1 MAIET
6 VHSIT
11 PALAV
16 LVSMAA
22 SVLILAF
29 GKYPNIREGWTFV
42 AAFIKFSL
50 VISMLPLILDGKVIT
65 YTVIEM
71 LPNLPIAFKVDAF
84 GILFAITSSF
94 LWIFVSS
101 YSIGYMRTL
110 KEHAQ
115 TRYYF
120 CFAIA
125 LSSAIGIAFSANL
138 VTLFLFYELLTIST
152 YPLVAHTETPEAISS
167 GRKYLAYLMIA
178 GVSLLFAIV
187 VVYYYTGTTEFSF
200 SGIAGLETLPKTT
213 LFILFITFMVG
224 CAKAAF
230 MPLHAWL
237 PAAMVA
243 PTPVSALLHAVAVV
257 KAGVFTAIRV
267 ILYVF
272 GVDLMGTS
280 GLWLYMAYFVS
291 ITIILA
297 SIFAMTQDN
306 LKKRLA
312 YSTVSQLSYVV
323 LGAVLITQHGITG
336 GMLHIPYHAFM
347 KITLF
352 MCAGALIV
360 TAKKENI
367 SDMNGIAR
375 QMPITMLAFTVGAL
389 GMIGMPPAGGYI
401 TKWFL
406 LLGAAELDNM
416 ILIGVL
422 LISAVLNAAYFFPVI
437 YVAFFKKPDKELTYK
452 EAPLTM
458 LVPLTLTA
466 IISIIIGIWP
476 DAPGMFLDI
485 VNIAVANVTG
495 GGI

>member
-1 MAIET
+1 MMVTEIN
-6 VHSIT
+6 SIT
-11 PALAV
+11 PLLAV
-16 LVSMAA
+16 LVSMIA

-42 AAFIKFSL
+42 AAFIKFGL
-50 VISMLPLILDGKVIT
+50 VISMLPLILKGSVIT
-65 YTVIEM
+65 CTVVEM
-71 LPNLPIAFKVDAF
+71 LPNLGIAFKVDAF

-101 YSIGYMRTL
+101 YSIGYMRSL
-110 KEHAQ
+110 NEHAQ
-115 TRYYF
+115 TRYFF

-125 LSSAIGIAFSANL
+125 LSSAVGIAFSANL

-152 YPLVAHTETPEAISS
+152 YPLVAHNETPEAISS
-167 GRKYLAYLMIA
+167 GRKYLTYLMIA
-178 GVSLLFAIV
+178 GISLLFSIL
-187 VVYYYTGTTEFSF
+187 VVYHHTGTTEFSF
-200 SGIAGLETLPKTT
+200 AGIAGMDAIPQTT
-213 LFILFITFMVG
+213 LIILFITFMIG

-237 PAAMVA
+237 PAAMIA

-257 KAGVFTAIRV
+257 KAGVFTAVRV

-272 GVDLMGTS
+272 GVDLMQDS
-280 GLWLYMAYFVS
+280 GIWLYMAYFVS

-297 SIFAMTQDN
+297 SIYALMQDN

-312 YSTVSQLSYVV
+312 YSTVSQLSYIL
-323 LGAVLITQHGITG
+323 LGAVLITPHGITG

-360 TAKKENI
+360 TARKENI
-367 SDMNGIAR
+367 SEMNGIAR
-375 QMPITMLAFTVGAL
+375 QMPITMIAFTVGAL
-389 GMIGMPPAGGYI
+389 GMIGMPPVGGYV

-406 LLGAAELDNM
+406 LLGAAELHSM
-416 ILIGVL
+416 ILIAVL

-437 YVAFFKKPDKELTYK
+437 YVAFFKKPDHELAYK

-458 LVPLTLTA
+458 LIPLVVTA
-466 IISIIIGIWP
+466 IISIVIGIWP

-495 GGI
+495 GI

>member
-1 MAIET
+1 MMATEIQ
-6 VHSIT
+6 SIT
-11 PALAV
+11 PLLAV
-16 LVSMAA
+16 LVSMIA

-42 AAFIKFSL
+42 AAFIKFGL
-50 VISMLPLILDGKVIT
+50 VISMLPLILKGDVIT
-65 YTVIEM
+65 CTVVEM

-101 YSIGYMRTL
+101 YSIGYMRSL
-110 KEHAQ
+110 NEHAQ
-115 TRYYF
+115 TRYFF

-125 LSSAIGIAFSANL
+125 LSSAVGIAFSANL

-152 YPLVAHTETPEAISS
+152 YPLVAHIETPEAISA
-167 GRKYLAYLMIA
+167 GRKYLTYLMIA
-178 GVSLLFAIV
+178 GVSLLFSIL
-187 VVYYYTGTTEFSF
+187 VVYHYTGTTEFSF
-200 SGIAGLETLPKTT
+200 AGIAGMETIPQTT
-213 LFILFITFMVG
+213 LVILFITFMIG

-237 PAAMVA
+237 PAAMIA

-257 KAGVFTAIRV
+257 KAGVFTAVRV
-267 ILYVF
+267 ILYVY
-272 GVDLMGTS
+272 GVDLMHDS

-297 SIFAMTQDN
+297 SIYALMQDN

-312 YSTVSQLSYVV
+312 YSTVSQLSYIV
-323 LGAVLITQHGITG
+323 LGAVLITPHGITG

-389 GMIGMPPAGGYI
+389 GMIGMPPVGGYI

-406 LLGAAELDNM
+406 LLGAAELHSM
-416 ILIGVL
+416 ILVAVL
-422 LISAVLNAAYFFPVI
+422 LVSAILNAAYFFPVI
-437 YVAFFKKPDKELTYK
+437 YVAFFKKPDHELAYK

-458 LVPLTLTA
+458 LVPLVVTA

-485 VNIAVANVTG
+485 VEIAVANVTG
-495 GGI
+495 GI

>member
-1 MAIET
+1 MSTTEIN
-6 VHSIT
+6 SIT
-11 PALAV
+11 PLLAV
-16 LVSMAA
+16 LVSMVA
-22 SVLILAF
+22 SVLILAS
-29 GKYPNIREGWTFV
+29 GKYPNLREGWTFV
-42 AAFIKFSL
+42 AAFIKFGL
-50 VISMLPLILDGKVIT
+50 VISMLPLILKGNVIT
-65 YTVIEM
+65 YQVVEM
-71 LPNLPIAFKVDAF
+71 LPNLPIAFRVDAF

-101 YSIGYMRTL
+101 YSIGYMRSL
-110 KEHAQ
+110 NEHAQ
-115 TRYYF
+115 TRYFF

-125 LSSAIGIAFSANL
+125 LSSAVGIAFSANL
-138 VTLFLFYELLTIST
+138 ITLFLFYELLTIST
-152 YPLVAHTETPEAISS
+152 YPLVAHIETPEAISS
-167 GRKYLAYLMIA
+167 GRKYLTYLMIA
-178 GVSLLFAIV
+178 GISLLFSIL
-187 VVYYYTGTTEFSF
+187 VVYHYTGTTEFSF
-200 SGIAGLETLPKTT
+200 SGIAGMDAIPRTT
-213 LFILFITFMVG
+213 LIILFITFMIG

-237 PAAMVA
+237 PAAMIA

-257 KAGVFTAIRV
+257 KAGVFTAVRV

-272 GVDLMGTS
+272 GVDLMQES
-280 GLWLYMAYFVS
+280 GIWLYMAYFVS

-297 SIFAMTQDN
+297 SVYALMQDN

-312 YSTVSQLSYVV
+312 YSTVSQLSYIV
-323 LGAVLITQHGITG
+323 LGAVLITPHGITG

-389 GMIGMPPAGGYI
+389 GMIGMPPAGGYV

-406 LLGAAELDNM
+406 LLGAAELGSM
-416 ILIGVL
+416 ILIAVL
-422 LISAVLNAAYFFPVI
+422 LVSAVLNAAYFFPVI
-437 YVAFFKKPDKELTYK
+437 YVAFFKKPDHKLTYK

-458 LVPLTLTA
+458 LVPLVVTA
-466 IISIIIGIWP
+466 IISIVIGIWP

-485 VNIAVANVTG
+485 VEIAVANVTG

>member
-1 MAIET
+1 MVTEI
-6 VHSIT
+6 HSII
-11 PALAV
+11 PLLAV
-16 LVSMAA
+16 LVSMIA
-22 SVLILAF
+22 SVLILAS
-29 GKYPNIREGWTFV
+29 GRYPNLREGWTF
-42 AAFIKFSL
+42 AAAAIKFGL
-50 VISMLPLILDGKVIT
+50 VISILPLILDGKIVT

-71 LPNLPIAFKVDAF
+71 LPDLPIAFKVDAF

-94 LWIFVSS
+94 LWILVSS
-101 YSIGYMRTL
+101 YSVGYMRSL
-110 KEHAQ
+110 NEHAQ

-125 LSSAIGIAFSANL
+125 LSSAVGIAFSANL
-138 VTLFLFYELLTIST
+138 ITLFLFYELLTIST
-152 YPLVAHTETPEAISS
+152 YPLVAHIETPEAISS
-167 GRKYLAYLMIA
+167 GRKYLTYLMIA
-178 GVSLLFAIV
+178 GVALLFSIL
-187 VVYYYTGTTEFSF
+187 VVYHETGTTEFAF
-200 SGIAGLETLPKTT
+200 GGIAGMDVFSKTA
-213 LFILFITFMVG
+213 LAVLFITFMIG

-237 PAAMVA
+237 PAAMIA

-257 KAGVFTAIRV
+257 KAGVFTAVRI

-272 GVDLMGTS
+272 GVDLMRES

-297 SIFAMTQDN
+297 SIYALMQDN

-312 YSTVSQLSYVV
+312 YSTVSQLSYIL
-323 LGAVLITQHGITG
+323 LGAVLITPHGITG

-367 SDMNGIAR
+367 SDMNGIGR

-389 GMIGMPPAGGYI
+389 GMIGMPPAGGYV

-406 LLGAAELDNM
+406 LLGAGEMHSM
-416 ILIGVL
+416 ILIAVL
-422 LISAVLNAAYFFPVI
+422 LVSAVLNAAYFFPVV
-437 YVAFFKKPDKELTYK
+437 YVAFFKKPDHELAYK

-458 LVPLTLTA
+458 LVPIVVTA
-466 IISIIIGIWP
+466 ILSIVIGIWP

-495 GGI
+495 GI

>member
-1 MAIET
+1 MVTEIN
-6 VHSIT
+6 SIT
-11 PALAV
+11 PLLAV
-16 LVSMAA
+16 LVSMIA

-42 AAFIKFSL
+42 AAFIKFGL
-50 VISMLPLILDGKVIT
+50 VISMLPLILKGSVIT
-65 YTVIEM
+65 CTVVEM
-71 LPNLPIAFKVDAF
+71 LPNLGIAFKVDAF

-101 YSIGYMRTL
+101 YSIGYMRSL
-110 KEHAQ
+110 NEHAQ
-115 TRYYF
+115 TRYFF

-125 LSSAIGIAFSANL
+125 LSSAVGIAFSANL

-152 YPLVAHTETPEAISS
+152 YPLVAHNETPEAISS
-167 GRKYLAYLMIA
+167 GRKYLTYLMIA
-178 GVSLLFAIV
+178 GISLLFSIL
-187 VVYYYTGTTEFSF
+187 VVYHHTGTTEFSF
-200 SGIAGLETLPKTT
+200 AGIAGMDAIPQTT
-213 LFILFITFMVG
+213 LIILFITFMIG

-237 PAAMVA
+237 PAAMIA

-257 KAGVFTAIRV
+257 KAGVFTAVRV

-272 GVDLMGTS
+272 GVDLMQDS
-280 GLWLYMAYFVS
+280 GIWLYMAYFVS

-297 SIFAMTQDN
+297 SIYALMQDN

-312 YSTVSQLSYVV
+312 YSTVSQLSYIL
-323 LGAVLITQHGITG
+323 LGAVLITPHGITG

-360 TAKKENI
+360 TARKENI
-367 SDMNGIAR
+367 SEMNGIAR
-375 QMPITMLAFTVGAL
+375 QMPITMIAFTVGAL
-389 GMIGMPPAGGYI
+389 GMIGMPPVGGYV

-406 LLGAAELDNM
+406 LLGAAELHSM
-416 ILIGVL
+416 ILIAVL

-437 YVAFFKKPDKELTYK
+437 YVAFFKKPDHELAYK

-458 LVPLTLTA
+458 LIPLVVTA
-466 IISIIIGIWP
+466 IISIVIGIWP

-495 GGI
+495 GI

>member
-1 MAIET
+1 MVTDTI
-6 VHSIT
+6 HSIT

-16 LVSMAA
+16 LVSMIA
-22 SVLILAF
+22 SILILAF
-29 GKYPNIREGWTFV
+29 GRYPNIREGWTFV
-42 AAFIKFSL
+42 AAFIKFGL
-50 VISMLPLILDGKVIT
+50 VISMLPLILDGKTIT
-65 YTVIEM
+65 YTVVEM
-71 LPNLPIAFKVDAF
+71 LPDLPIAFKVDAF
-84 GILFAITSSF
+84 GMLFAITSSF

-101 YSIGYMRTL
+101 YSIGYMRSL
-110 KEHAQ
+110 GEHAQ

-125 LSSAIGIAFSANL
+125 LSSAVGIAFSANL
-138 VTLFLFYELLTIST
+138 ITLFIFYELLTIST
-152 YPLVAHTETPEAISS
+152 YPLVAHIETPEAISA

-178 GVSLLFAIV
+178 GISLLFSIV
-187 VVYYYTGTTEFSF
+187 VVYHNTGTTDFAF
-200 SGIAGLETLPKTT
+200 GGITGLELLPKTMLAT
-213 LFILFITFMVG
+213 LFVTFMIG
-224 CAKAAF
+224 CTKAAF
-230 MPLHAWL
+230 IPLHAWL
-237 PAAMVA
+237 PAAMIA

-257 KAGVFTAIRV
+257 KAGVFTAVRI

-272 GVDLMGTS
+272 GVDLMQTS

-297 SIFAMTQDN
+297 SIYAMMQDN

-323 LGAVLITQHGITG
+323 LGAVLITPHGITG
-336 GMLHIPYHAFM
+336 GMLHIPYHGFM

-360 TAKKENI
+360 AANKEKI
-367 SDMNGIAR
+367 SEMNGIAR

-406 LLGAAELDNM
+406 LLGAAELNEM
-416 ILIGVL
+416 ILIAVL
-422 LISAVLNAAYFFPVI
+422 LVSAVLNAAYFFPVV
-437 YVAFFKKPDKELTYK
+437 YVAFFKKPDHEMKYK
-452 EAPLTM
+452 EAPMFM
-458 LVPLTLTA
+458 LVPLVVTA
-466 IISIIIGIWP
+466 IISIIIGVWP

-485 VNIAVANVTG
+485 VDIAVANVTG
-495 GGI
+495 GI

>member
-1 MAIET
+1 MMVTEIN
-6 VHSIT
+6 SII
-11 PALAV
+11 PLLAV
-16 LVSMAA
+16 LVSMLA

-42 AAFIKFSL
+42 AAFIKFGL
-50 VISMLPLILDGKVIT
+50 VISMLPLILKGGVVT
-65 YTVIEM
+65 YTVVEM

-101 YSIGYMRTL
+101 YSIGYMRSL
-110 KEHAQ
+110 NEHAQ
-115 TRYYF
+115 TRYFF

-125 LSSAIGIAFSANL
+125 LSSAVGIAFSANL
-138 VTLFLFYELLTIST
+138 ITLFLFYELLTIST
-152 YPLVAHTETPEAISS
+152 YPLVAHNETPEAISS
-167 GRKYLAYLMIA
+167 GRKYLTYLMIA
-178 GVSLLFAIV
+178 GVSLLFSIL
-187 VVYYYTGTTEFSF
+187 VVYHYTGTTEFSF
-200 SGIAGLETLPKTT
+200 AGIAGMETIPQTT
-213 LFILFITFMVG
+213 LIILFVTFMIG

-257 KAGVFTAIRV
+257 KAGVFTAVRV
-267 ILYVF
+267 ILYVY
-272 GVDLMGTS
+272 GVDLMQNS
-280 GLWLYMAYFVS
+280 GIWLYMAYFVS

-297 SIFAMTQDN
+297 SIYALMQDN

-312 YSTVSQLSYVV
+312 YSTVSQLSYIV
-323 LGAVLITQHGITG
+323 LGAVLITPHGLTG

-367 SDMNGIAR
+367 SEMNGIAR

-389 GMIGMPPAGGYI
+389 GMIGMPPVGGYV

-406 LLGAAELDNM
+406 LLGAAELHSM
-416 ILIGVL
+416 ILIAVL
-422 LISAVLNAAYFFPVI
+422 LVSAVLNAAYFFPVI
-437 YVAFFKKPDKELTYK
+437 YVAFFKKPDHKLVYN

-458 LVPLTLTA
+458 LVPLVLTA
-466 IISIIIGIWP
+466 IISIVIGIWP

-485 VNIAVANVTG
+485 VEIAVANVTG

>member
-1 MAIET
+1 MATEIQ
-6 VHSIT
+6 SIT
-11 PALAV
+11 PLLAV
-16 LVSMAA
+16 LVSMIA

-42 AAFIKFSL
+42 AAFIKFGL
-50 VISMLPLILDGKVIT
+50 VISMLPLILKGDVIT
-65 YTVIEM
+65 CTVVEM

-101 YSIGYMRTL
+101 YSIGYMRSL
-110 KEHAQ
+110 NEHAQ
-115 TRYYF
+115 TRYFF

-125 LSSAIGIAFSANL
+125 LSSAVGIAFSANL

-152 YPLVAHTETPEAISS
+152 YPLVAHIETPEAISA
-167 GRKYLAYLMIA
+167 GRKYLTYLMIA
-178 GVSLLFAIV
+178 GVSLLFSIL
-187 VVYYYTGTTEFSF
+187 VVYHYTGTTEFSF
-200 SGIAGLETLPKTT
+200 AGIAGMETIPQTT
-213 LFILFITFMVG
+213 LVILFITFMIG

-237 PAAMVA
+237 PAAMIA

-257 KAGVFTAIRV
+257 KAGVFTAVRV
-267 ILYVF
+267 ILYVY
-272 GVDLMGTS
+272 GVDLMHDS

-297 SIFAMTQDN
+297 SIYALMQDN

-312 YSTVSQLSYVV
+312 YSTVSQLSYIV
-323 LGAVLITQHGITG
+323 LGAVLITPHGITG

-389 GMIGMPPAGGYI
+389 GMIGMPPVGGYI

-406 LLGAAELDNM
+406 LLGAAELHSM
-416 ILIGVL
+416 ILVAVL
-422 LISAVLNAAYFFPVI
+422 LVSAILNAAYFFPVI
-437 YVAFFKKPDKELTYK
+437 YVAFFKKPDHELAYK

-458 LVPLTLTA
+458 LVPLVVTA

-485 VNIAVANVTG
+485 VEIAVANVTG
-495 GGI
+495 GI

>member
-1 MAIET
+1 MQ
-6 VHSIT
+6 SIT
-11 PALAV
+11 PLLAV
-16 LVSMAA
+16 LVSMIA

-42 AAFIKFSL
+42 AAFIKFGL
-50 VISMLPLILDGKVIT
+50 VISMLPMILKGTVIT
-65 YTVIEM
+65 CTVVEM

-101 YSIGYMRTL
+101 YSIGYMRSL
-110 KEHAQ
+110 NEHAQ
-115 TRYYF
+115 TRYFF

-125 LSSAIGIAFSANL
+125 LSSAVGIAFSANL
-138 VTLFLFYELLTIST
+138 ITLFLFYELLTIST
-152 YPLVAHTETPEAISS
+152 YPLVAHIETPEAISS
-167 GRKYLAYLMIA
+167 GRKYLTYLMIA
-178 GVSLLFAIV
+178 GISLLFSIL
-187 VVYYYTGTTEFSF
+187 VVYHHTGTTEFSF
-200 SGIAGLETLPKTT
+200 SGIAGMDAIPQTT
-213 LFILFITFMVG
+213 LVILFITFMIG

-237 PAAMVA
+237 PAAMIA

-257 KAGVFTAIRV
+257 KAGVFTAVRV

-272 GVDLMGTS
+272 GVDLMQES
-280 GLWLYMAYFVS
+280 GIWLYMAYFVS

-297 SIFAMTQDN
+297 SIYALMQDN

-312 YSTVSQLSYVV
+312 YSTVSQLSYIV
-323 LGAVLITQHGITG
+323 LGAVLITPHGITG

-389 GMIGMPPAGGYI
+389 GMIGMPPAGGYV

-406 LLGAAELDNM
+406 LLGAAELHSM
-416 ILIGVL
+416 ILIAVL
-422 LISAVLNAAYFFPVI
+422 LVSAVLNAAYFFPVI
-437 YVAFFKKPDKELTYK
+437 YVAFFKKPDHKLAYK

-458 LVPLTLTA
+458 LVPLVLTA
-466 IISIIIGIWP
+466 IISIVIGVWP

-485 VNIAVANVTG
+485 VEIAVANVTG
-495 GGI
+495 GI

>member
-1 MAIET
+1 MMATEIQ
-6 VHSIT
+6 SIT
-11 PALAV
+11 PLLAV
-16 LVSMAA
+16 LVSMIA

-42 AAFIKFSL
+42 AAFIKFGL
-50 VISMLPLILDGKVIT
+50 VISMLPLILKGDVIT
-65 YTVIEM
+65 CTVVEM

-101 YSIGYMRTL
+101 YSIGYMRSL
-110 KEHAQ
+110 NEHAQ
-115 TRYYF
+115 TRYFF

-125 LSSAIGIAFSANL
+125 LSSAVGIAFSANL

-152 YPLVAHTETPEAISS
+152 YPLVAHIETPEAISA
-167 GRKYLAYLMIA
+167 GRKYLTYLMIA
-178 GVSLLFAIV
+178 GVSLLFSIL
-187 VVYYYTGTTEFSF
+187 VVYHYTGTTEFSF
-200 SGIAGLETLPKTT
+200 AGIAGMETIPQTT
-213 LFILFITFMVG
+213 LVILFITFMIG

-237 PAAMVA
+237 PAAMIA

-257 KAGVFTAIRV
+257 KAGVFTAVRV
-267 ILYVF
+267 ILYVY
-272 GVDLMGTS
+272 GVDLMHDS

-297 SIFAMTQDN
+297 SIYALMQDN

-312 YSTVSQLSYVV
+312 YSTVSQLSYIV
-323 LGAVLITQHGITG
+323 LGAVLITPHGITG

-367 SDMNGIAR
+367 SDTNGIAR

-389 GMIGMPPAGGYI
+389 GMIGMPPVGGYI

-406 LLGAAELDNM
+406 LLGAAELHSM
-416 ILIGVL
+416 ILVAVL
-422 LISAVLNAAYFFPVI
+422 LVSAILNAAYFFPVI
-437 YVAFFKKPDKELTYK
+437 YVAFFKKPDHELAYK

-458 LVPLTLTA
+458 LVPLVVTA

-485 VNIAVANVTG
+485 VEIAVANVTG
-495 GGI
+495 GI

>member
-1 MAIET
+1 MVTETIEL
-6 VHSIT
+6 IT

-16 LVSMAA
+16 LVSLVA
-22 SVLILAF
+22 SVLILASD
-29 GKYPNIREGWTFV
+29 KYPNIREGWTFL
-42 AAFIKFSL
+42 AAFTKFGL
-50 VISMLPLILDGKVIT
+50 VMSMLPLILDGKIIT
-65 YTVIEM
+65 YTVVEM

-84 GILFAITSSF
+84 GMLFAIVASF
-94 LWIFVSS
+94 LWIIVSS
-101 YSIGYMRTL
+101 YSIGYMRSL

-125 LSSAIGIAFSANL
+125 LSSALGIAFSANL
-138 VTLFLFYELLTIST
+138 ITLFLFYELLTIST
-152 YPLVAHTETPEAISS
+152 YPLVAHIETPAAISA
-167 GRKYLAYLMIA
+167 GRKYLTYLMIA
-178 GVSLLFAIV
+178 GVSLLFGTL
-187 VVYYYTGTTEFSF
+187 VVYHYTGTTEFAF
-200 SGIAGLETLPKTT
+200 GGIAGLELLPKTMLT
-213 LFILFITFMVG
+213 ILFVAFMIG

-237 PAAMVA
+237 PAAMIA

-257 KAGVFTAIRV
+257 KAGVFTAVRI

-272 GVDLMGTS
+272 GVDLMQAS
-280 GLWLYMAYFVS
+280 NLWLYMAYFVS

-297 SIFAMTQDN
+297 SVYAMRQNN

-323 LGAVLITQHGITG
+323 LGALLITPHGITG

-360 TAKKENI
+360 TANKENI
-367 SDMNGIAR
+367 SEMNGIAR

-389 GMIGMPPAGGYI
+389 GMIGMPPVGGYI

-416 ILIGVL
+416 ILIAVL
-422 LISAVLNAAYFFPVI
+422 LVSAVLNAAYFFPVI
-437 YVAFFKKPDKELTYK
+437 YVAFFKKPDHELEYK
-452 EAPLTM
+452 EAPLAM
-458 LVPLTLTA
+458 LVPIVITA
-466 IISIIIGIWP
+466 LVSILIGVWP

-495 GGI
+495 GV

>member
-1 MAIET
+1 MVTEIQ
-6 VHSIT
+6 SIT
-11 PALAV
+11 PLLAV
-16 LVSMAA
+16 LVSMIA

-42 AAFIKFSL
+42 AAFIKFGL
-50 VISMLPLILDGKVIT
+50 VISMLPMILKGTVIT
-65 YTVIEM
+65 CTVVEM

-101 YSIGYMRTL
+101 YSIGYMRSL
-110 KEHAQ
+110 NEHAQ
-115 TRYYF
+115 TRYFF

-125 LSSAIGIAFSANL
+125 LSSAVGIAFSANL
-138 VTLFLFYELLTIST
+138 ITLFLFYELLTIST
-152 YPLVAHTETPEAISS
+152 YPLVAHIETPEAISS
-167 GRKYLAYLMIA
+167 GRKYLTYLMIA
-178 GVSLLFAIV
+178 GISLLFSIL
-187 VVYYYTGTTEFSF
+187 VVYHHTGTTEFSF
-200 SGIAGLETLPKTT
+200 AGIAGMEAIPQTT
-213 LFILFITFMVG
+213 LVILFITFMIG

-237 PAAMVA
+237 PAAMIA

-257 KAGVFTAIRV
+257 KAGVFTAVRV

-272 GVDLMGTS
+272 GVDLMQES
-280 GLWLYMAYFVS
+280 GIWLYMAYFVS

-297 SIFAMTQDN
+297 SIYALMQDN

-312 YSTVSQLSYVV
+312 YSTVSQLSYIV
-323 LGAVLITQHGITG
+323 LGAVLITPHGITG

-389 GMIGMPPAGGYI
+389 GMIGMPPAGGYV

-406 LLGAAELDNM
+406 LLGAAELHSM
-416 ILIGVL
+416 ILIAVL
-422 LISAVLNAAYFFPVI
+422 LVSAVLNAAYFFPVI
-437 YVAFFKKPDKELTYK
+437 YVAFFKKPDHKLVYK

-458 LVPLTLTA
+458 LVPLVVTA
-466 IISIIIGIWP
+466 IISIVIGIWP

-485 VNIAVANVTG
+485 VEIAVANVTG
-495 GGI
+495 GI

>member
-1 MAIET
+1 MVTEIQ
-6 VHSIT
+6 SIT
-11 PALAV
+11 PLLAV
-16 LVSMAA
+16 LVSMIA

-42 AAFIKFSL
+42 AAFIKFGL
-50 VISMLPLILDGKVIT
+50 VISMLPMILKGTVIT
-65 YTVIEM
+65 CTVVEM

-101 YSIGYMRTL
+101 YSIGYMRSL
-110 KEHAQ
+110 NEHAQ
-115 TRYYF
+115 TRYFF

-125 LSSAIGIAFSANL
+125 LSSAVGIAFSANL
-138 VTLFLFYELLTIST
+138 ITLFLFYELLTIST
-152 YPLVAHTETPEAISS
+152 YPLVAHIETPEAISS
-167 GRKYLAYLMIA
+167 GRKYLTYLMIA
-178 GVSLLFAIV
+178 GISLLFSIL
-187 VVYYYTGTTEFSF
+187 VVYHHTGTTEFSF
-200 SGIAGLETLPKTT
+200 SGIAGMDAIPQTT
-213 LFILFITFMVG
+213 LVILFITFMIG

-237 PAAMVA
+237 PAAMIA

-257 KAGVFTAIRV
+257 KAGVFTAVRV

-272 GVDLMGTS
+272 GVDLMQES
-280 GLWLYMAYFVS
+280 GIWLYMAYFVS

-297 SIFAMTQDN
+297 SIYALMQDN

-312 YSTVSQLSYVV
+312 YSTVSQLSYIV
-323 LGAVLITQHGITG
+323 LGAVLITPHGITG

-389 GMIGMPPAGGYI
+389 GMIGMPPAGGYV

-406 LLGAAELDNM
+406 LLGAAELHSM
-416 ILIGVL
+416 ILIAVL
-422 LISAVLNAAYFFPVI
+422 LVSAVLNAAYFFPVI
-437 YVAFFKKPDKELTYK
+437 YVAFFKKPDHKLAYK

-458 LVPLTLTA
+458 LVPLVLTA
-466 IISIIIGIWP
+466 IISIVIGIWP

-485 VNIAVANVTG
+485 VEIAVANVTG

>member
-1 MAIET
+1 MDTET
-6 VHSIT
+6 IYSMT

-16 LVSMAA
+16 LVSMVA
-22 SVLILAF
+22 SIMILAF

-42 AAFIKFSL
+42 AAFIKFGL
-50 VISMLPLILDGKVIT
+50 VISMLPLILDGKVIV

-71 LPNLPIAFKVDAF
+71 LPNIPIEFKVDAF
-84 GILFAITSSF
+84 GMIFAITSSF

-101 YSIGYMRTL
+101 YSIGYMRSL

-125 LSSAIGIAFSANL
+125 LSSAVGIAFSANL
-138 VTLFLFYELLTIST
+138 VTLFIFFELLTIST
-152 YPLVAHTETPEAISS
+152 YPLVAHTETPDAISA
-167 GRKYLAYLMIA
+167 GRKYLVYLLGS
-178 GVSLLFAIV
+178 GVALLFSIV
-187 VVYYYTGTTEFSF
+187 VVYHYTGTTAFSF
-200 SGIAGLETLPKTT
+200 SGIAGMDAIPKTELT
-213 LFILFITFMVG
+213 ILFIMFVIG
-224 CAKAAF
+224 SAKAAI

-237 PAAMVA
+237 PAAMIA

-257 KAGVFTAIRV
+257 KAGVFTAVRV

-272 GVDLMGTS
+272 GVDLMRDS

-297 SIFAMTQDN
+297 SIYALMQDN

-312 YSTVSQLSYVV
+312 YSTVSQLSYIV
-323 LGAVLITQHGITG
+323 LGAVLITPHGITG

-367 SDMNGIAR
+367 SEMNGIAR

-389 GMIGMPPAGGYI
+389 GMIGMPPVGGYI

-406 LLGAAELDNM
+406 LLGAAELHEM
-416 ILIGVL
+416 VLVAVL
-422 LISAVLNAAYFFPVI
+422 LVSAVLNAAYFFPVI
-437 YVAFFKKPDKELTYK
+437 YAAFFKKPDHELKYK

-495 GGI
+495 GI